1 MPMGLLLR
9 LPYGCCNGRCPG
21 QSDQPMCKPRSDLMF
36 SVPRRLGALLDPF
49 GLRES
54 SSNAARCAPI
64 IESAPRYIPGSQVKD
79 DIWIDRQKQPEID
92 ADAFV

>member
-1 MPMGLLLR
+1 MGVAMGGVLDSQISRCASPAATGCSLFPDGWE
-9 LPYGCCNGRCPG
+9 LP
-21 QSDQPMCKPRSDLMF
+21 
-36 SVPRRLGALLDPF
+36 DPF

-64 IESAPRYIPGSQVKD
+64 NESAPRYIPESQVKD